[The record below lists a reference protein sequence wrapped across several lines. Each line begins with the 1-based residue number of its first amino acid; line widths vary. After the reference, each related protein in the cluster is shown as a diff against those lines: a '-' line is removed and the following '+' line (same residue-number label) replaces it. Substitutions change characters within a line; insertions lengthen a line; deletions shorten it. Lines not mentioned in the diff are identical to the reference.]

1 MIHWEGR
8 LVAQQANFV
17 QESVDR
23 FRDTVASI
31 ENDFEKVQKRLRKQI
46 RTRSKAIE
54 KQRKSFERQT
64 QKRVKKLRSEIRKN
78 SYIRR
83 AQGAMDDATKQVEQG
98 VDNVLKTLNIASK
111 RDVGRIDR
119 KLGQINRK
127 LREIEKAG
135 KNDGAAKAS

>member
-1 MIHWEGR
+1 M
-8 LVAQQANFV
+8 AQQASFV

-23 FRDTVASI
+23 VRDTVASI
-31 ENDFEKVQKRLRKQI
+31 ESDLEKAQKRVRKQI
-46 RTRSKAIE
+46 QTRSKAVE
-54 KQRKSFERQT
+54 KQRKKFEKQT
-64 QKRVKKLRSEIRKN
+64 QKRVNKLRTDIRKN
-78 SYIRR
+78 SYVKRVQSVI
-83 AQGAMDDATKQVEQG
+83 DDATKQVEQG

-135 KNDGAAKAS
+135 KDDGAAKAS